1 MKFHTAPAVLY
12 RRVRIPD
19 PFLTSVE
26 SGGRNLRFGGDLRLG
41 DLTGD
46 GRADLLVYRCDQ
58 ASELKPCFLGAFT
71 LDGEIL
77 WSDGGGGAQPLRP
90 CSVSIHDIDGDG
102 RSEVIC
108 FFHRPDGNTS
118 RESLEDV
125 TVQIRDGATGA
136 LKQESRPEI
145 LKACRGWG
153 ANWFH
158 QRLFVA
164 NLSGTAVPRDIVVKL
179 GERVLAFDRN
189 LDLLWDYVIPWNEYG
204 RCSAYIP
211 AVGDLNGDGRDEVLG
226 GYFILDS
233 DGAPR
238 WECQLAPNMDS
249 VCIQPWDNGRM
260 RAICSGGGH
269 VLDEDGAVILALG
282 EGKVPHGQEVR
293 VGAFLPDESAPQMAI
308 RYLGH
313 HPDVLLVDN
322 GGRIVRRFR
331 LNRSPN
337 ETGMETVYWN
347 GFDSPAMLYNGGILF
362 HGNGDPAV
370 VLPDLPPPAGPEKMG
385 WYHAV
390 PANLCGD
397 DREDLLVYNPWSD
410 AVYIYT
416 PAPFDPTAYAGYRPG
431 PRQYNA
437 RLMD

>member
-1 MKFHTAPAVLY
+1 MKFRAAPAVLC

-19 PFLTSVE
+19 ALLTHVE
-26 SGGRNLRFGGDLRLG
+26 FQGRNLRFGGDIRLG
-41 DLTGD
+41 DLSGD
-46 GRADLLVYRCDQ
+46 GRADLLVYRCDT

-77 WSDGGGGAQPLRP
+77 WCEGGGGAQPLRP
-90 CSVSIHDIDGDG
+90 CSVAIHDVDADG

-108 FFHRPDGNTS
+108 FFHRPDGVTA
-118 RESLEDV
+118 RESLGDV

-136 LKQESRPEI
+136 LKQEARPET
-145 LKACRGWG
+145 LKTCQGWG

-158 QRLFVA
+158 QRLFIA
-164 NLSGTAVPRDIVVKL
+164 NLRGTAVPQDIVVKL
-179 GERVLAFDRN
+179 GERVLAFDDN
-189 LDLLWDYVIPWNEYG
+189 LNLLWDYVIPWNDYG
-204 RCSAYIP
+204 RCSAYLP

-233 DGAPR
+233 HGAPR

-249 VCIQPWDNGRM
+249 VCIQSWDNGRM

-269 VLDEDGAVILALG
+269 VLDENGGVILAIG
-282 EGKVPHGQEVR
+282 EEMVPHGQEVR
-293 VGAFLPDESAPQMAI
+293 VATFLPDEPAPQMAI

-313 HPDVLLVDN
+313 HPDVLLADN
-322 GGRIVRRFR
+322 NGRIVRRFP

-347 GFDSPAMLYNGGILF
+347 GFDAPAMLYNGGMLF
-362 HGNGDPAV
+362 NGNGEPEV
-370 VLPDLPPPAGPEKMG
+370 VLPDLPPPVGPEKMG

-397 DREDLLVYNPWSD
+397 NREDVLVYNPWSD

-416 PAPFDPTAYAGYRPG
+416 PAPVDTTAYAGYRPG

>member
-1 MKFHTAPAVLY
+1 MISAAAPAILY
-12 RRVRIPD
+12 RRVEIPHAL
-19 PFLTSVE
+19 LTHAEVE
-26 SGGRNLRFGGDLRLG
+26 GRDLRFGGDVRLG

-46 GRADLLVYRCDQ
+46 GRADLLVYRCDT

-77 WSDGGGGAQPLRP
+77 WQDGDGGAQPLRP
-90 CSVSIHDIDGDG
+90 CSVSIHDVDADG

-108 FFHRPDGNTS
+108 FFHRPDGVTA
-118 RESLEDV
+118 RESLADV

-136 LKQESRPEI
+136 LKTESRPEI

-158 QRLFVA
+158 QRLFIA
-164 NLSGTAVPRDIVVKL
+164 NLRGTAVPQDIVVKL
-179 GERVLAFDRN
+179 GERVLAFDHN
-189 LDLLWDYVIPWNEYG
+189 LDLLWEYAIPWNDYG
-204 RCSAYIP
+204 RCSAYLP
-211 AVGDLNGDGRDEVLG
+211 AVGDLNGDGRDEILG
-226 GYFILDS
+226 GYFILDP
-233 DGAPR
+233 DGGPR
-238 WECQLAPNMDS
+238 WERQLACNMDS
-249 VCIQPWDNGRM
+249 VSIQPWDNGRM

-269 VLDEDGAVILALG
+269 VLDIDGGVILALG
-282 EGKVPHGQEVR
+282 EEFVPHGQEVR
-293 VGAFLPDESAPQMAI
+293 VATFLPDEPAPQMAI

-313 HPDVLLVDN
+313 RPDVLLADN
-322 GGRIVRRFR
+322 TGRIVRRFR

-347 GFDSPAMLYNGGILF
+347 GFDAPAMLYNGGMLF
-362 HGNGDPAV
+362 DGNGEPTV
-370 VLPDLPPPAGPEKMG
+370 VLPDLPPPVGPEKMG

-397 DREDLLVYNPWSD
+397 EREDLLVYNPWAD

-416 PAPFDPTAYAGYRPG
+416 PAPLNPTAYSGYCPAH
-431 PRQYNA
+431 RQYNA

>member
-71 LDGEIL
+71 LDGEFL

-108 FFHRPDGNTS
+108 FFHRPDGNTA

-136 LKQESRPEI
+136 LKRESRPEI

-164 NLSGTAVPRDIVVKL
+164 NLRGTAVPRDIVVKL

-233 DGAPR
+233 DGTPR

-269 VLDEDGAVILALG
+269 VLDEDGGVILALG
-282 EGKVPHGQEVR
+282 EGRVPHGQEVR
-293 VGAFLPDESAPQMAI
+293 VGAFLPDEPAPQMAI

>member
-1 MKFHTAPAVLY
+1 MISDAAPAILY
-12 RRVRIPD
+12 RRVEIPRAL
-19 PFLTSVE
+19 LTRTE
-26 SGGRNLRFGGDLRLG
+26 IEGRHLRFGGDIRVG

-46 GRADLLVYRCDQ
+46 GRADLLVYRCDT

-77 WSDGGGGAQPLRP
+77 WQHGGGGAQPLRP
-90 CSVSIHDIDGDG
+90 CSVAIHDVDADG

-108 FFHRPDGNTS
+108 FFHRPDGITA
-118 RESLEDV
+118 RESMADV

-136 LKQESRPEI
+136 LKEESRPEI

-158 QRLFVA
+158 QRLFIA
-164 NLSGTAVPRDIVVKL
+164 NFRGTAVPQDIVVKL
-179 GERVLAFDRN
+179 GERVLAFDHN
-189 LDLLWDYVIPWNEYG
+189 LDVLWDYAIPWNDYG

-211 AVGDLNGDGRDEVLG
+211 AVGDLNGDGRDEILG
-226 GYFILDS
+226 GYFILDP

-238 WECQLAPNMDS
+238 WERQLAPNMDS
-249 VCIQPWDNGRM
+249 VSIQPWDDGRM

-269 VLDEDGAVILALG
+269 VLDMDGGVILALG
-282 EGKVPHGQEVR
+282 EEIVPHGQEVR
-293 VGAFLPDESAPQMAI
+293 VATYLPDEPAPQMAI

-313 HPDVLLVDN
+313 RPDVLLADN

-337 ETGMETVYWN
+337 ETGIETVYWN
-347 GFDSPAMLYNGGILF
+347 GFDAPAMIYNGGILF
-362 HGNGDPAV
+362 DGNGEPAV

-397 DREDLLVYNPWSD
+397 EREDLLVYNPWAD

-416 PAPFDPTAYAGYRPG
+416 PAPLNPIAYSRYRAG

>member
-1 MKFHTAPAVLY
+1 MKQDAAPAVLH

-19 PFLTSVE
+19 ALSTRAEF
-26 SGGRNLRFGGDLRLG
+26 GGRNLRYGGDIRLG

-46 GRADLLVYRCDQ
+46 GRADLLVYRCDTE
-58 ASELKPCFLGAFT
+58 SELKPCFLGAFT
-71 LDGEIL
+71 LDGDVL
-77 WSDGGGGAQPLRP
+77 WRDGGGGGQPLRP
-90 CSVSIHDIDGDG
+90 CSVSIHDVDGDG

-108 FFHRPDGNTS
+108 FFHRPDGTTA
-118 RESLEDV
+118 RECLGDV
-125 TVQIRDGATGA
+125 VIQIRDGATGA
-136 LKQESRPEI
+136 LKQECRPEI

-158 QRLFVA
+158 QRLFIA
-164 NLSGTAVPRDIVVKL
+164 NLRGTAAPRDIVVKL
-179 GERVLAFDRN
+179 GERVLAFDQN
-189 LDLLWDYVIPWNEYG
+189 LDLLWDYLIPWNEYG

-238 WECQLAPNMDS
+238 WERQLAPNMDS
-249 VCIQPWDNGRM
+249 VSIQPWDNGRM

-269 VLDEDGAVILALG
+269 VLDRNGGVVLALG
-282 EGKVPHGQEVR
+282 EEAVPHGQEVR
-293 VGAFLPDESAPQMAI
+293 AAAFLADEPAPQMAI

-313 HPDVLLVDN
+313 RPDVLLADN
-322 GGRIVRRFR
+322 DGRIVRRFR

-347 GFDSPAMLYNGGILF
+347 GHDAPALLYNGGMLF
-362 HGNGDPAV
+362 NGNGDPAAS
-370 VLPDLPPPAGPEKMG
+370 LPDLPPPSGPEKMG

-397 DREDLLVYNPWSD
+397 AREDLLVYNPWSD
-410 AVYIYT
+410 AVYVYT
-416 PAPFDPTAYAGYRPG
+416 PAPFDPAAYAGYNPG

>member
-1 MKFHTAPAVLY
+1 MKYNAAPAVLY
-12 RRVRIPD
+12 RKVRIPD
-19 PFLTSVE
+19 AFLTRTRFE
-26 SGGRNLRFGGDLRLG
+26 GRNLSFGGDLRLG

-46 GRADLLVYRCDQ
+46 GRADLLVYRCDT

-77 WSDGGGGAQPLRP
+77 WRDGQGGAQPLRP

-108 FFHRPDGNTS
+108 FFHRPDGVASKTS
-118 RESLEDV
+118 LRDV
-125 TVQIRDGATGA
+125 AIQIRDGATGA
-136 LKQESRPEI
+136 LKQESRPEAF
-145 LKACRGWG
+145 KACNGWA

-158 QRLFVA
+158 QRLLIA
-164 NLSGTAVPRDIVVKL
+164 NLRGTAVPGDIVVKL

-226 GYFILDS
+226 GYFILGS

-238 WECQLAPNMDS
+238 WECRLAPNMDS

-269 VLDEDGAVILALG
+269 VLDEDGGVILALG
-282 EGKVPHGQEVR
+282 EGMVPHGQEIR
-293 VGAFLPDESAPQMAI
+293 VADFLPDEPAPQMAI
-308 RYLGH
+308 RYRGH
-313 HPDVLLVDN
+313 HPDVLVADN
-322 GGRIVRRFR
+322 GGRIVRRFQ

-337 ETGMETVYWN
+337 ETGMEAVYWH
-347 GFDSPAMLYNGGILF
+347 GSDAPAMLYNGGTLF

-370 VLPDLPPPAGPEKMG
+370 VLPGLPPPAGPEKMG

-410 AVYIYT
+410 AAYIYT
-416 PAPFDPTAYAGYRPG
+416 PAPFDPSAYAGYRPG